1 MKTRATLSQY
11 TGQKGF
17 CEDLDE
23 SKFSFPLIHALVS
36 QPENCQLRA
45 ILQLSRSA
53 GSLDVPQKQ
62 CVLEHLHQAGSMEY
76 TVKTLQSLR
85 GEITDQ
91 IRLLENNAKCSN
103 WVLRLLAHRLA
114 R

>member
-1 MKTRATLSQY
+1 MSQH
-11 TGQKGF
+11 TGQKGL

-23 SKFSFPLIHALVS
+23 GKFSYPLIHALVS

-45 ILQLSRSA
+45 ILQQSRSA
-53 GSLDVPQKQ
+53 GSLDVPQKH

-76 TVKTLQSLR
+76 TVKTLQRLM

-91 IRLLENNAKCSN
+91 IRLMENNTKCSN